1 MQAAWKLYNYS
12 VCLYIHTYVMNAVH
26 SLFGILVR
34 DSFLLCCIPSERLA
48 LYTCHITIVC
58 RIPFISI
65 VRILL
70 ISFLCW
76 IHCFFSPLVFL
87 FPDLVPSFVWVGSY
101 YSLKHFTVG
110 LSEPI
115 IMGYLNPINMCY
127 LNQSHSGGI
136 LTYSIYPQPL
146 WLPHREVFQSSG
158 PKKWRGWELT
168 VCADFPLLLIWYL
181 IRTFSYF
188 RKICC

>member
-1 MQAAWKLYNYS
+1 MLHSIWTACTLHLSYHYCLQDS
-12 VCLYIHTYVMNAVH
+12 VYQHCEN
-26 SLFGILVR
+26 SLDLFSVL
-34 DSFLLCCIPSERLA
+34 DPLL
-48 LYTCHITIVC
+48 
-58 RIPFISI
+58 
-65 VRILL
+65 
-70 ISFLCW
+70 
-76 IHCFFSPLVFL
+76 FFSPLVFL

-101 YSLKHFTVG
+101 YSLEHFTVG